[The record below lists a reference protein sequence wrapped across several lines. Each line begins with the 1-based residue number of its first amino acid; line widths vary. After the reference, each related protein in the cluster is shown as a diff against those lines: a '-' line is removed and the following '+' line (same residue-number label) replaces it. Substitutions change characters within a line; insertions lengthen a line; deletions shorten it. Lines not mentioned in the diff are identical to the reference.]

1 MATGCFKR
9 GRTSASPELK
19 VTIMDL
25 KKLAL
30 GMVAQKLGG
39 NNALVGGVMDSL
51 LGGGN
56 KMDIGSLVG
65 GLKEKGLGDVADSWL
80 GDGANKAISAAQL
93 KDVLGADK
101 VAAAA
106 AELGT
111 DEGSLLDTLKDA
123 VPQMVDKSSS
133 GGSLLDSVGGIGGLA
148 GMAKKFL

>member
-1 MATGCFKR
+1 M
-9 GRTSASPELK
+9 K
-19 VTIMDL
+19 VKIMDL

-39 NNALVGGVMDSL
+39 DNAAIGGVLDSLVGGGD
-51 LGGGN
+51 
-56 KMDIGSLVG
+56 KMDIGGLVS
-65 GLKEKGLGDVADSWL
+65 GLKEKGLGDVAESWL
-80 GDGANKAISAAQL
+80 GDGANKAISADQL
-93 KDVLGADK
+93 KDVLGGDK

-106 AELGT
+106 AQLGT
-111 DEGSLLDTLKDA
+111 DEGSLLETLKDA

>member
-1 MATGCFKR
+1 
-9 GRTSASPELK
+9 
-19 VTIMDL
+19 MDL
-25 KKLAL
+25 KSIAL
-30 GMVAQKLGG
+30 GMVAKKLGG

-51 LGGGN
+51 LGGGD
-56 KMDIGSLVG
+56 KMDIASLVSG
-65 GLKEKGLGDVADSWL
+65 FQEKGLGDVAESWL
-80 GDGANKAISAAQL
+80 GDGENKAISADQL